1 MKRYFSLAI
10 AIISGF
16 LSCKDSGDKTSN
28 TKVSYNTLLVATEGQ
43 ILSFNLDENKIA
55 WEYKSNL
62 DTAGNRNYFVLDA
75 QNVFMPFES
84 GQFIN
89 FDINTGKVI
98 WKKNVSESESE
109 IRDMSSDENAETER
123 LKELMPLL
131 MTTPLID
138 GEQVLIT
145 TTAQPTQGVGYLFN
159 FNKANGKE
167 KWRSDLPTVF
177 NLFAPIKYRNNYFVN
192 SAVYLE
198 MFTTE
203 PGTPTSYGMFDG
215 AEISGETPTDNQTN
229 QFEKPIYTQMQ
240 ANDESL
246 FIGDESGK
254 FYCFQLDKNANL
266 PGGDI
271 MDPKNTFIKSP
282 KVFKWTFSDEK
293 FNFQDNGITFLKDN
307 TLFVE
312 MKTGLADQSC
322 IYALDA
328 DNGKVKWK
336 KVVEGSINIWNLK
349 NGKIMGSTEN
359 SIFWLNADGD
369 NYTEMPTKNKVLS
382 NIDLVDK
389 SHLIYIN
396 QHGIETLDMDTKKT
410 KLTFAKA
417 FRLNSHN
424 NLQIKYIGK

>member
-1 MKRYFSLAI
+1 MKKYFSLAI

-16 LSCKDSGDKTSN
+16 LSCKNSGDKTSN
-28 TKVSYNTLLVATEGQ
+28 TKVNYNTLLVATGGQ

-89 FDINTGKVI
+89 IDINTGKII
-98 WKKNVSESESE
+98 WKKNVSESDNEVKD
-109 IRDMSSDENAETER
+109 RSSDENAETER

-131 MTTPLID
+131 MTTPMID

-145 TTAQPTQGVGYLFN
+145 TTAQPRQGVGYLFN
-159 FNKANGKE
+159 FDKADGKE

-177 NLFAPIKYRNNYFVN
+177 NLFSPVKYRNNYFVN

-198 MFTTE
+198 MFATE
-203 PGTPTSYGMFDG
+203 SGTSTSYGMFEG
-215 AEISGETPTDNQTN
+215 AEVSGETPKDNQTN

-254 FYCFQLDKNANL
+254 FYCFQLDKNASL
-266 PGGDI
+266 PDVDM
-271 MDPKNTFIKSP
+271 MDPNSTFIKNP
-282 KVFKWTFSDEK
+282 KVFKWTFSDED
-293 FNFQDNGITFLKDN
+293 FNFQRGGVTFLTDDA
-307 TLFVE
+307 LIVE
-312 MKTGLADQSC
+312 MKTGVADKSC
-322 IYALDA
+322 IFALDP

-336 KVVEGSINIWNLK
+336 QVINGDVK
-349 NGKIMGSTEN
+349 NWALQGGVIVGSTADK
-359 SIFWLNADGD
+359 IFWMGAKGE
-369 NYTEMPTKNKVLS
+369 NYKEVKLSTKLLS
-382 NIDLVDK
+382 NIEAMNDTEF
-389 SHLIYIN
+389 IYLTPS
-396 QHGIETLDMDTKKT
+396 GIEIFDNNTRKARVIFKKHIT
-410 KLTFAKA
+410 EKEFDDYQVKFLK
-417 FRLNSHN
+417 
-424 NLQIKYIGK
+424 K